1 MLLFY
6 KNRNNTNGNN
16 SNDMS
21 KRQELKEEINKT
33 AEEIETIKFTENQKR
48 EKIDSLKLEIIEKL
62 EKDNRRFQEN
72 LKVREC
78 LVDQKLKGIDKE
90 LEEVLEQGDIEKMK
104 EVLSKLV

>member
-1 MLLFY
+1 MLMFY
-6 KNRNNTNGNN
+6 KNRNNTNDNN

-21 KRQELKEEINKT
+21 KRQELKKEINKT
-33 AEEIETIKFTENQKR
+33 AEKIEPIRFTENQKR
-48 EKIDSLKLEIIEKL
+48 EKIDSLKLEILEKL

-72 LKVREC
+72 LKVREY